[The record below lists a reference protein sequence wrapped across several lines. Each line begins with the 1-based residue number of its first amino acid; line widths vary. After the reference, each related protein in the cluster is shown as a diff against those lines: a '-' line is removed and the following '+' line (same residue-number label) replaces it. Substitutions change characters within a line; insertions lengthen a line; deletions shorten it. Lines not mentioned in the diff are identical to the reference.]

1 MTITTVKSREA
12 RTKWR
17 DLLDSIL
24 TGESDIVIERNG
36 KAIAAMIPIEDY
48 EDLIDELDDLRA
60 ARRAGAIYEAWK
72 QDPSTG
78 EPYYKIRSELVD
90 EGLLDERS

>member
-1 MTITTVKSREA
+1 MTITTVNSREA
-12 RTKWR
+12 RVKWR
-17 DLLDSIL
+17 DLLDRIL

-36 KAIAAMIPIEDY
+36 KPVAAMIPIGDY

-78 EPYYKIRSELVD
+78 ESYNKIRSELVG
-90 EGLLDERS
+90 EGLLDE